1 VRDLCIAGI
10 LMKRRYL
17 KLKSIYEEGA
27 LSNYNPNQLYL
38 FKGLK
43 QDPPVPDTTVLFHIQ
58 RANKEKFADIA
69 RLEGLS
75 VTGLLNVLISDYIS
89 GKAEILKQAVKKK
102 TGRGNTN
109 LDEIDKAK
117 EFFRKMH
124 PKPVRKVELAKA
136 VGCSQARALII
147 LNILSGVS
155 NDKEKDGAEFVSKDF
170 LVGENDEQNPL
181 TYFISKDKVL
191 GIEP

>member
-1 VRDLCIAGI
+1 
-10 LMKRRYL
+10 L
-17 KLKSIYEEGA
+17 K
-27 LSNYNPNQLYL
+27 NYNPNQLYL
-38 FKGLK
+38 FDIP
-43 QDPPVPDTTVLFHIQ
+43 QEPPVQDTTVLFHIK

-69 RLEGLS
+69 KLEGLS

-89 GKAEILKQAVKKK
+89 SKLEKLKQAVKPK

-109 LDEIDKAK
+109 VEEIDKAK
-117 EFFRKMH
+117 AFFRQEH
-124 PKPVRKVELAKA
+124 PRPIRKVELAKA

-170 LVGENDEQNPL
+170 LVGENDDCKPL

-191 GIEP
+191 GIGL

>member
-1 VRDLCIAGI
+1 
-10 LMKRRYL
+10 L
-17 KLKSIYEEGA
+17 K
-27 LSNYNPNQLYL
+27 NYNPNQLYL
-38 FKGLK
+38 FKDLT
-43 QDPPVPDTTVLFHIQ
+43 QEPPMPDTTVLFHIQ

-69 RLEGLS
+69 KLEGLS
-75 VTGLLNVLISDYIS
+75 VTSLLNVLISDYIS
-89 GKAEILKQAVKKK
+89 GKLEKLKQAVKPKKK

-109 LDEIDKAK
+109 LDEIEKAK

-124 PKPVRKVELAKA
+124 PNPIRKVELAKA

-155 NDKEKDGAEFVSKDF
+155 NDKEKDGTEFISKDF
-170 LVGENDEQNPL
+170 LVGENDDQKPL
-181 TYFISKDKVL
+181 TYFIYKDKVM

>member
-1 VRDLCIAGI
+1 
-10 LMKRRYL
+10 L
-17 KLKSIYEEGA
+17 K
-27 LSNYNPNQLYL
+27 NYNPNQLYL
-38 FKGLK
+38 FKDLK
-43 QDPPVPDTTVLFHIQ
+43 QEPPVPDTTVLFHIQ

-69 RLEGLS
+69 KLEGLS

-89 GKAEILKQAVKKK
+89 GKVEKPKQAVKPK

-117 EFFRKMH
+117 AFFRQEH
-124 PKPVRKVELAKA
+124 PRPIRKVELAKA

-155 NDKEKDGAEFVSKDF
+155 NDKEKDGAEFISKDF
-170 LVGENDEQNPL
+170 LVGENDDQKPL

-191 GIEP
+191 GIGL

>member
-1 VRDLCIAGI
+1 
-10 LMKRRYL
+10 L
-17 KLKSIYEEGA
+17 K
-27 LSNYNPNQLYL
+27 NYNPKQLYL
-38 FKGLK
+38 FKDLK
-43 QDPPVPDTTVLFHIQ
+43 HEPPIQDTTVLFHIK

-69 RLEGLS
+69 KLEGLS

-89 GKAEILKQAVKKK
+89 GKVEKLKQALKPK

-109 LDEIDKAK
+109 LEEIEKAK

-124 PKPVRKVELAKA
+124 PKPIRKVELAKA

-170 LVGENDEQNPL
+170 LVYEDDEGGY
-181 TYFISKDKVL
+181 TRYGIYKDAQG
-191 GIEP
+191 GIK